1 MKFMKC
7 RGTEEDAPNKSLKKQ
22 ISERD
27 NINANILKNDFDLI
41 DAKNLRL
48 QYLSNPLITYLN
60 IHSLQNKLDA
70 LREITKNFLL
80 DIFCTDETKLD
91 DSFPDH
97 QFKID
102 GYQLPPF
109 RKDRNKFGGGKTVY
123 IKDSLIVKRIN
134 NFETNISETIS
145 IELTISNKK

>member
-1 MKFMKC
+1 MVC
-7 RGTEEDAPNKSLKKQ
+7 RGTEEDAPNESLKKE
-22 ISERD
+22 ISETD
-27 NINANILKNDFDLI
+27 NINANVLKNDFDLF
-41 DAKNLRL
+41 DAKNLSL
-48 QYLSNPLITYLN
+48 QYLSNPLIAYLN

-102 GYQLPPF
+102 GYQFPPF

-123 IKDSLIVKRIN
+123 IKDSLIVKTIN
-134 NFETNISETIS
+134 DFETNISETIS